1 MVHEWATVREQLG
14 VDLGSEATVA
24 GQIGTLIC
32 SFVGWRSIIVR
43 FIQKMDRKDLGAK
56 EQALFMCVGCYCRG
70 RLFQGLVLDRKGKAW
85 LIVDKVSRQ
94 RMWELN
100 HISKRD

>member
-43 FIQKMDRKDLGAK
+43 FIQKMDRNMCFWRRLG
-56 EQALFMCVGCYCRG
+56 ESTCV
-70 RLFQGLVLDRKGKAW
+70 LSL
-85 LIVDKVSRQ
+85 
-94 RMWELN
+94 
-100 HISKRD
+100 